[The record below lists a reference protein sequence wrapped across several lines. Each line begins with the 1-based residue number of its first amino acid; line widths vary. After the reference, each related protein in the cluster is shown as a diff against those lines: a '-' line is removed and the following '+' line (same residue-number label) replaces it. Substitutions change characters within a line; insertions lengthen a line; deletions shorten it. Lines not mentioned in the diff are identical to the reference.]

1 MDIISTSNNNNTI
14 LNQNKNTN
22 NVPQVQQKKL
32 KWEEDFSHNWN
43 ILKNPN
49 LLSQMEK
56 LTLNS
61 TEETL
66 LTSDIEE
73 KEEIEEI
80 QSQISSKTNFNF
92 NFMRT
97 LIIILDLTQNSD
109 KVDFKPNRHKCLIK
123 KLEVFITEYF
133 KYNMAS
139 SIIVIS
145 TKDYSS
151 QIISPLSNN
160 PSMIIANI
168 IKGTQ
173 SSSGNFSLTNSFRVS
188 LDCIISNK
196 MLNNDILLL
205 SSSPITYDRDN
216 IYEIIAMFNLFKVEV
231 NILTLETPYELIKTV
246 AQMTNGTFIHAKNES
261 DIDQYLSDI
270 IYKKTNKEVFKI
282 ALAGVQMS
290 DDKLLCSCHQK
301 LVSLAYICQNCN
313 LFFCTL
319 PYFCR
324 HCETLIVNM
333 AIVYQLKKGNANM
346 VKKNIFNSV
355 CKPFKLYKYYA
366 ESMNDNPF
374 LEFVERINSLLYSM
388 HSKEFI
394 KETKCKDKDKCGYQ
408 NCAINYQIKIL
419 TVYLK
424 YKSKYLLHNASKNI
438 RSTNETDLISETKLF
453 LLKDNLRCAGC
464 NENIEIT
471 DTNGLKNVFI
481 FDKCLDCYCEKCYR
495 YIIENDIGCIS
506 CYE

>member
-1 MDIISTSNNNNTI
+1 MDINTTLNI
-14 LNQNKNTN
+14 INQNKNTN
-22 NVPQVQQKKL
+22 NDQLVHQKKL
-32 KWEEDFSHNWN
+32 KWEQDFSHNWN

-66 LTSDIEE
+66 LTNDIED

-80 QSQISSKTNFNF
+80 HSQISPKTNFNF
-92 NFMRT
+92 NFMRN
-97 LIIILDLTQNSD
+97 LIIILDLSQNSI
-109 KVDFKPNRHKCLIK
+109 KVDFKPNRHKYLIK

-133 KYNMAS
+133 KYNVAS

-145 TKDYSS
+145 TQDYSS
-151 QIISPLSNN
+151 QIISPLSSN
-160 PSMIIANI
+160 PSIIISNI
-168 IKGTQ
+168 IKA
-173 SSSGNFSLTNSFRVS
+173 SESPSGNFSLTNSFRVS
-188 LDCIISNK
+188 LDCIVSNK

-216 IYEIIAMFNLFKVEV
+216 IYEIIAMLNLFKVEV
-231 NILTLETPYELIKTV
+231 NILTLETPYELLKTV
-246 AQMTNGTFIHAKNES
+246 TQMTNGTFLHAKS
-261 DIDQYLSDI
+261 DTDVEQYLSDI

-282 ALAGVQMS
+282 ALAGIQIS
-290 DDKLLCSCHQK
+290 DYKLICSCHQK

-313 LFFCTL
+313 IFFCTL

-333 AIVYQLKKGNANM
+333 AIVYQLKKGNANILNN
-346 VKKNIFNSV
+346 NIFNSV
-355 CKPFKLYKYYA
+355 CKPYKLYKYYA
-366 ESMNDNPF
+366 ESMNDRTF
-374 LEFVERINSLLYSM
+374 LEFVERINKALYTM
-388 HSKEFI
+388 HSKEFM
-394 KETKCKDKDKCGYQ
+394 KETKCKDKDNCGYQ
-408 NCAINYQIKIL
+408 NCSINYQIKIL
-419 TVYLK
+419 NVYLK
-424 YKSKYLLHNASKNI
+424 YKSKYLLHNMSKNI
-438 RSTNETDLISETKLF
+438 RSINETDLIAETKLF

-471 DTNGLKNVFI
+471 DANGLKNVFV

-495 YIIENDIGCIS
+495 YIIENDIGCLS